1 MANAADEMNF
11 SAVSSSQRPT
21 PVDFETAISS
31 SYGQNGSYQL
41 NDITEEM
48 NEREGRVINGD
59 NGFSGNLSPWRTR
72 ELWLPSTA
80 ASTADDFCLD
90 RFEGNKRGTSSSTIN
105 NRIMAMDRPSHWGSK
120 PKCSRKSDIKA
131 QQLLK
136 EKNKK
141 SRIESSPR
149 GKNIQNNSSSSSGN
163 TKAGMIA
170 QFPLSKINSDAGK
183 LNTTSFKPAWLQ
195 NTKPM
200 ITFHTN
206 DMSRG
211 IARNENGVLEEVKED
226 RIVDITE
233 SDINFTGPTV
243 SRDKNSTG
251 NINFSPLVSRSLS
264 MSGDSRKDRQHS
276 TYGDYI
282 VDITEDI
289 DRQQM
294 DHTTS
299 QIQIGR
305 QTSEWRSPGH
315 LKSSKNGKKSRAK
328 AGSLQA
334 IYQKLIRNI
343 EEKECR
349 MLNVTESLNDPLDPR
364 NRALSALDVC
374 VVSMI
379 EMWPFKIAECCVR
392 AFEIKIPKGPKRLD
406 SVKAQ
411 YHPSQHSQIHSH
423 SMQESMNQVSNAESG
438 VVIENGLNGVDH
450 VDCPDLQQMNF
461 SLAQSLDVTNGGA
474 ESVMGE
480 INQQSFNNGFNNT
493 ENTENTA
500 FMNKSSN
507 WLPSND
513 LQYTGRDDYTV
524 SVRNNHLSTVQGIS
538 EVTFPSTLLYPD
550 TNSKVLT
557 RKNTTI
563 QELKG
568 RNIDENH
575 PYRKLLTSGTYV
587 SVYFRADTFKESLS
601 LMSGAVIRIYDPE
614 ILSEYGVGMCGVDKG
629 MQSDRGQTGDAGAAI
644 GYTNTNTYTDTN
656 DVHDRES
663 LGVNVD
669 GNNESNCAKNS
680 SNNTHD
686 QNNHY
691 DDLNTLNNPSTSTSS
706 SASRL
711 GYTLHNNQNKSITDT
726 PIINNVNNAIMSGTA
741 GLEGVGGSH
750 VDRSS
755 QNASFNFNPLN
766 DKRERSLLKIICTRL
781 YDIRT

>member
-1 MANAADEMNF
+1 MANAADEMIF

-21 PVDFETAISS
+21 PVDFDTALSS
-31 SYGQNGSYQL
+31 RYGQNGSYQL
-41 NDITEEM
+41 NDILEEM
-48 NEREGRVINGD
+48 NESEGRVINGD

-72 ELWLPSTA
+72 ELWLPSTG

-90 RFEGNKRGTSSSTIN
+90 RSEGNKRGTSSSTIN

-149 GKNIQNNSSSSSGN
+149 GKNTQNNSSSSSGN

-170 QFPLSKINSDAGK
+170 QFPLSKINTDAGK

-200 ITFHTN
+200 ISFHTS

-211 IARNENGVLEEVKED
+211 IASNENIVAEEVKED
-226 RIVDITE
+226 CIVDITE
-233 SDINFTGPTV
+233 SDIKFTGPTV
-243 SRDKNSTG
+243 SRDRNSTG
-251 NINFSPLVSRSLS
+251 NMNSSPSVSRSLS
-264 MSGDSRKDRQHS
+264 MSGDSHRDRQHS
-276 TYGDYI
+276 TYGDNI
-282 VDITEDI
+282 VDITEHI

-294 DHTTS
+294 GHTTS
-299 QIQIGR
+299 QMQIGR
-305 QTSEWRSPGH
+305 QTSEWRSPGN

-334 IYQKLIRNI
+334 IYQKLIRNV

-349 MLNVTESLNDPLDPR
+349 MLNITESLNDPLDPR

-379 EMWPFKIAECCVR
+379 EVWPFKIAECCVR
-392 AFEIKIPKGPKRLD
+392 GFEIKIPKGPKRLD
-406 SVKAQ
+406 SVRAQ
-411 YHPSQHSQIHSH
+411 YHPSQHSSSHSH
-423 SMQESMNQVSNAESG
+423 SHGMQESMNQVSNAENG
-438 VVIENGLNGVDH
+438 VESSVEIGPNGVDH
-450 VDCPDLQQMNF
+450 VNCSESQQIDA
-461 SLAQSLDVTNGGA
+461 SSAQSFGGTNDGA

-480 INQQSFNNGFNNT
+480 INQQSFDNGF
-493 ENTENTA
+493 ENTENAENTD

-507 WLPSND
+507 WPPNND
-513 LQYTGRDDYTV
+513 SQHIGRHDYTV
-524 SVRNNHLSTVQGIS
+524 SVRNNHLSTVPEIS

-550 TNSKVLT
+550 MNSKAIT

-568 RNIDENH
+568 GNIDENH
-575 PYRKLLTSGTYV
+575 PYKKLLTSGTYV
-587 SVYFRADTFKESLS
+587 SVYFRADSFKETLS
-601 LMSGAVIRIYDPE
+601 FMSGAVIRIYDPE
-614 ILSEYGVGMCGVDKG
+614 ILSEFGVGMCGVDKD
-629 MQSDRGQTGDAGAAI
+629 MQSDREHTGGGGGGVTAD
-644 GYTNTNTYTDTN
+644 GYINTNTDN
-656 DVHDRES
+656 VHDRDPV
-663 LGVNVD
+663 GVNLD
-669 GNNESNCAKNS
+669 GNNESNCTKND

-686 QNNHY
+686 HDNHH
-691 DDLNTLNNPSTSTSS
+691 DHLNTLNNPSVSS

-711 GYTLHNNQNKSITDT
+711 GYTLHNNQSKSIIGTS
-726 PIINNVNNAIMSGTA
+726 IINNVIMSNTA
-741 GLEGVGGSH
+741 GLEGMGGDH
-750 VDRSS
+750 VNRSS
-755 QNASFNFNPLN
+755 QNASFNLRPLN